1 MDCTLK
7 ATDGP
12 ENGQEFT
19 CAGAETYIGRSQRC
33 AVRLASPTV
42 SFEHVVVHRSG
53 DEFFVENL
61 SANGTWLNNQR
72 LTARTRLK
80 ARDQIRIGD
89 QTVLRVER
97 IPAAAGVAS
106 GSSRG
111 LLILLLIVMVFG
123 ATAFLVLY
131 DDSGPAAQDWQ
142 HAYSQL
148 QTMIDGEVAA
158 GRMQPNTATDFRE
171 AWRLEVAGARTDA
184 GKAWLAVHVAVSDY
198 EKRLGIQDIS
208 LQHRT
213 ALDRL
218 LNRDA
223 RPLGPE
229 EYQAALD
236 QFVLRI
242 QRHPK
247 VK

>member
-7 ATDGP
+7 VTAGP

-33 AVRLASPTV
+33 AVRLSSATI
-42 SFEHVVVHRSG
+42 SFEHAVVHRTG

-80 ARDQIRIGD
+80 ARDQIRVGD

-97 IPAAAGVAS
+97 IPATAGVAS

-111 LLILLLIVMVFG
+111 LLILLLIVMLFG
-123 ATAFLVLY
+123 GTAFLVLY
-131 DDSGPAAQDWQ
+131 DDSGPVAQDWQ
-142 HAYSQL
+142 HAYTQL
-148 QTMIDGEVAA
+148 QTMIDAEIAA
-158 GRMQPNTATDFRE
+158 GRMQPNTSNDFRE
-171 AWRLEVAGARTDA
+171 AWRLEVAGAKVDA

-198 EKRLGIQDIS
+198 ENRLNIKDIS

-218 LNRDA
+218 LKRDPKVLA
-223 RPLGPE
+223 PD